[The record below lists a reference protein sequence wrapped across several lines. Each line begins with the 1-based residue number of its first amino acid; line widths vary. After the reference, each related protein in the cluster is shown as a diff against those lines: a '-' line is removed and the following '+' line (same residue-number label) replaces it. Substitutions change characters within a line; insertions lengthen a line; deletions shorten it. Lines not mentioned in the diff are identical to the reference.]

1 MIWLIIRQI
10 VQQDGSFPSYF
21 FVYGAYIFSVNLWT
35 RIPIKQKFIWSVSS
49 ARSALREMKKMWRQG
64 DSLRM
69 KLCLPPCAHTNVV
82 TELWGIYSNVFCTHG
97 VHCFS
102 SSYQNL
108 LRSES
113 FALFRDFFQPVKASE
128 LTRNQNGML
137 HFVRTACLVC
147 FLRNNQEKLYVKRH
161 RCSFL
166 SDIFIL
172 LKYNMKKS
180 SWNLEQHVFCISM
193 YFIDL

>member
-1 MIWLIIRQI
+1 
-10 VQQDGSFPSYF
+10 
-21 FVYGAYIFSVNLWT
+21 
-35 RIPIKQKFIWSVSS
+35 
-49 ARSALREMKKMWRQG
+49 MWKQG

-69 KLCLPPCAHTNVV
+69 KLGLPPCTHTSVV
-82 TELWGIYSNVFCTHG
+82 TELRGICSNVFSTLS

-113 FALFRDFFQPVKASE
+113 FASFRDFFQLVKASE

-137 HFVRTACLVC
+137 HYVRAACLVC
-147 FLRNNQEKLYVKRH
+147 SPRNNQEKLYVKRH

-166 SDIFIL
+166 RNSYIL
-172 LKYNMKKS
+172 LKYNMKKY
-180 SWNLEQHVFCISM
+180 SWNLEQYIFCISICILLLIL
-193 YFIDL
+193 FI